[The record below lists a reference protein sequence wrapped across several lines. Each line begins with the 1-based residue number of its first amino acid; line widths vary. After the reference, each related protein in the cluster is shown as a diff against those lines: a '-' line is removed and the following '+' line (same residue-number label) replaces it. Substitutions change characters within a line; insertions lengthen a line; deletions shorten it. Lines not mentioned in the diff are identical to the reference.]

1 MTPSTPT
8 PMSPPPGACALA
20 LASLPGMGPARLH
33 RLIDEHGPS
42 EAWER
47 VLTGMDVR
55 TDAAQAA
62 RTARPW
68 ASVARSFALEAAWE
82 RCWRRRI
89 EVTWPGDEQWPSV
102 FVEDPHPPGVL
113 FWRGDLGAVR
123 QPAVA
128 VVGTR
133 QASPEGRSIAF
144 ELGFDLARAG
154 VTVVSGLALGIDGA
168 AHAGALQ
175 AREEGSGAGV
185 ASPAATVGVAASG
198 VDVVY
203 PRRHADLW
211 RRVCDSGVVVSET
224 PPGGA
229 PASWRFPARNRIIVA
244 LARMVVVVESHTSG
258 GSLVTVETALSRG
271 VEVRAVPGP
280 VRASTSAGPNQLLCD
295 GAAPVRHA
303 GDVLDGLG
311 MLDTWPPPSARSS
324 PHDRGG
330 LPLDR
335 GGPPPDADAKAVL
348 QAVGWHPTSC
358 GQVVERTG
366 LALGPVGRHLD
377 ELEAQG
383 EIIRVG
389 DQWTR
394 AARRPAVGSN
404 PP

>member
-1 MTPSTPT
+1 MTASAATPT
-8 PMSPPPGACALA
+8 APPAGACALA
-20 LASLPGMGPARLH
+20 LAALPGMGPARLY
-33 RLIDEHGPS
+33 RLIDEHGPAQ
-42 EAWER
+42 AWER
-47 VLTGMDVR
+47 ILTGMDVR
-55 TDAAQAA
+55 PDAAQGA
-62 RTARPW
+62 RTTRPW

-82 RCWRRRI
+82 RCRRRRI
-89 EVTWPGDEQWPSV
+89 EVTWPGDERWPLV

-144 ELGFDLARAG
+144 ELGYDLARAG

-175 AREEGSGAGV
+175 ARDDFSVTG
-185 ASPAATVGVAASG
+185 ASPAETVGVAASG

-211 RRVCDSGVVVSET
+211 RRVCESGVVVSET

-258 GSLVTVETALSRG
+258 GSLVTVEIALSRG

-311 MLDTWPPPSARSS
+311 MLDTWPPPSARPSALDC
-324 PHDRGG
+324 DRP
-330 LPLDR
+330 PLDH
-335 GGPPPDADAKAVL
+335 GGSSLAADAKAVL

-358 GQVVERTG
+358 GQVVDRTG

-377 ELEAQG
+377 ELEALG
-383 EIIRVG
+383 EITRVG
-389 DQWTR
+389 DQWTQASRR
-394 AARRPAVGSN
+394 AVVGPNRP
-404 PP
+404 